1 MSTTVKS
8 VTVDAP
14 VSVAYNT
21 WTQFEDFPLFMG
33 GVQEVRQ
40 LDDSRLHWVAEIGG
54 VKREWDATI
63 LEQVP
68 DQKVSWAA
76 TEGATNAGSVHFTPS
91 GPDRTTVTL
100 TLDYEPEGLVEKAGD
115 LLNIVERRA
124 EADMENFKRLIETGD
139 RDQGGWRGAVNPG
152 AGIEPDTDDAT
163 SQGDSG
169 KAGVS
174 GKAVAAGVVAA
185 AAAAAT
191 GAAVARSGNDTQTET
206 TDIDVEPV
214 DVVVT
219 DTVTP
224 VEVVETDT
232 VAPVDVVETE
242 PVLAPAAGFEGSD
255 ATQTYPVADD
265 PTPFDSDRGDEP
277 QGGHR
282 TI

>member
-40 LDDSRLHWVAEIGG
+40 LDDTRLHWVAEIGG

-68 DQKVSWAA
+68 DEKVSWAA
-76 TEGATNAGSVHFTPS
+76 TEGATNAGSVHFAPS
-91 GPDRTTVTL
+91 GPNHTTVTL

-124 EADMENFKRLIETGD
+124 ESDMENFKRLIESGD

-152 AGIEPDTDDAT
+152 AGIEPDTDDAM

-185 AAAAAT
+185 AAAT
-191 GAAVARSGNDTQTET
+191 GAAVARSGNDNDNDTADAE
-206 TDIDVEPV
+206 VAARP
-214 DVVVT
+214 DVVIA

-224 VEVVETDT
+224 LDT
-232 VAPVDVVETE
+232 VESDPLLQPDAGVDTPE
-242 PVLAPAAGFEGSD
+242 
-255 ATQTYPVADD
+255 TYPVADD
-265 PTPFDSDRGDEP
+265 PTSFDGGTGDEP
-277 QGGHR
+277 QGGNR
-282 TI
+282 TL